1 MEVFVQNNFILITG
15 ASSGIGRQ
23 CSIQL
28 SEKYNLILCARR
40 EDKLL
45 ETRDMCKNP
54 NNHLIFPCDLS
65 DVENIETTLINF
77 IKDANIVIE
86 KFLHC
91 AGTIGMQPV
100 KLVTTDFMLN
110 CLKINLVSAELITKI
125 LINKRYNQGMLN
137 NVVFISSNISNMG
150 AKAFSVYSA
159 SKAGLDGMM
168 RSLAMELAPK
178 VRVNSILPGGIQTE
192 MTKRIEENEDVMKRL
207 VQTYP
212 MGMGQAKYIADA
224 VEFLFSEKSSWIT
237 GQQLTVDGGR
247 AVNISG

>member
-1 MEVFVQNNFILITG
+1 MQNSFVLITG

-23 CSIQL
+23 CAIQL

-45 ETRDMCKNP
+45 ETKQMCKNSD
-54 NNHLIFPCDLS
+54 NHLIFSYDLS
-65 DVENIETTLINF
+65 DVENIETSLINF
-77 IKDANIVIE
+77 IKENEIVIE

-91 AGTIGMQPV
+91 AGTIGMQPL
-100 KLVTTDFMLN
+100 KLVTADFILN
-110 CLKINLVSAELITKI
+110 CLKTNLISAELITKV
-125 LINKRYNQGMLN
+125 LINKRHNQAMLN

-178 VRVNSILPGGIQTE
+178 VRVNSVLPGAIQTE
-192 MTKRIEENEDVMKRL
+192 MTKDIEQNEEVMQRFN
-207 VQTYP
+207 QTYP
-212 MGMGQAKYIADA
+212 MGLGQPKYIADA
-224 VEFLFSEKSSWIT
+224 VEFLFSDKSNWIT
-237 GQQLTVDGGR
+237 GQQFTVDGGR
-247 AVNISG
+247 SVNISG